1 MGEYPC
7 APTRSFA
14 RITKNEMNK
23 DRLSQSES
31 LEQTTYLW
39 KFQKKKTIKKQTFA
53 KSDIFIINN
62 KEKIRL

>member
-23 DRLSQSES
+23 DGSSQWFTP
-31 LEQTTYLW
+31 EQTVCLW
-39 KFQKKKTIKKQTFA
+39 KFQKKKQLKKQTFA

-62 KEKIRL
+62 KEK